1 MARAARQAVHEA
13 GGHGEAVLLRARHA
27 HDAEGNSGARWLR
40 LHARLSRRADDAG
53 REDLRDRRRHV
64 GDSTPRHRAQ
74 PAAGD
79 GGLTFEQVARRLRLP
94 LGFVLAALYLAFGPQ
109 PTPLTLVVGG
119 SLALIGLA
127 VRGWAAGHIVKNDRL
142 ATTGPY
148 AHTRNPLYFGS
159 FLLAA
164 GLAIA
169 VHWGLLLLVIAFWV
183 LIYAPTM
190 ERERKNIH
198 ARFPDTFPEW
208 ERNVPAFV
216 PRPTPWLAPDAEH
229 APWSFPLYL

>member
-1 MARAARQAVHEA
+1 MSASKLAKT
-13 GGHGEAVLLRARHA
+13 LRI
-27 HDAEGNSGARWLR
+27 
-40 LHARLSRRADDAG
+40 
-53 REDLRDRRRHV
+53 
-64 GDSTPRHRAQ
+64 
-74 PAAGD
+74 
-79 GGLTFEQVARRLRLP
+79 P
-94 LGFVLAALYLAFGPQ
+94 LGFVLGIAYIVFAPRYTNELKLAVGALVALA
-109 PTPLTLVVGG
+109 
-119 SLALIGLA
+119 GLF

-164 GLAIA
+164 GFAIA

-198 ARFPDTFPEW
+198 ARFPDAFPEW

-216 PRPTPWLAPDAEH
+216 PRPTPWRAPDAEH
-229 APWSFPLYL
+229 APWSFPLYLRHKEWRAGLVYVLAIAWLAVRMGR